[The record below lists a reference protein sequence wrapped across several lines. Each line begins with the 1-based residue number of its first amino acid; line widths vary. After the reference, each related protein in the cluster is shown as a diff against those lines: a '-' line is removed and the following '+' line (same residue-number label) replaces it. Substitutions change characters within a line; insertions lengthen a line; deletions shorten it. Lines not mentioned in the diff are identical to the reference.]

1 MADPVQGK
9 GWLRRNAPWL
19 FAGSAVALIALL
31 AVCGV
36 GVYRF
41 LEGLKGMDDAPKHMA
56 KDQIAA
62 FEASYQDKGTAEQA
76 AKDLESV
83 IAKTA
88 DKIAALVPGLTWK
101 WHRDGGPGGCPKDPA
116 GDTWVMRMYTRH
128 ALFSGPIP
136 EDVWPQ
142 AVAVVRSEAQF
153 LGMTAQFKYQD
164 AAKQHDL
171 VFSSADG
178 GEINIGT
185 AVQASITGTT
195 PCRLRE
201 QWYTDYGIPV
211 PRESEE
217 PR

>member
-19 FAGSAVALIALL
+19 FAGLAVALIALL

-41 LEGLKGMDDAPKHMA
+41 LEGLKGMDDAPRHMTP
-56 KDQIAA
+56 QQVTA
-62 FEASYQDKGTAEQA
+62 FEERYRDKGSVEQA
-76 AKDLESV
+76 AKDLEAV

-101 WHRDGGPGGCPKDPA
+101 WKDDTANVGCPQDPA
-116 GDTWVMRMYTRH
+116 SDTRVTRFWVRT
-128 ALFSGPIP
+128 ALLSGPIP

-142 AVAVVRSEAQF
+142 AVAIVQSEAQF

-178 GEINIGT
+178 GEIRIAT
-185 AVQASITGTT
+185 AVQALITGKT
-195 PCRLRE
+195 PCRLME
-201 QWYTDYGIPV
+201 YWYTDRGIPV
-211 PRESEE
+211 PSTGEE